1 MNFNL
6 IVYLCSTPPQ
16 HQDETGRKLKIFKDT
31 DQRVGVRS
39 EILPIFVAPGW
50 NLSGAPP
57 GTSAA
62 GSRGHFG
69 NNAQCWMSQWWR
81 CGPGCLYWSPV
92 TAQQT
97 LARWWNVIE
106 SRIMRTLHAD
116 HSSAPTLC
124 KAKSR
129 NCKWKLLMTEE
140 IADREWL
147 LAWGKFSVHLFE

>member
-69 NNAQCWMSQWWR
+69 NNADLRYLGERDTVPLLIPCHTR
-81 CGPGCLYWSPV
+81 
-92 TAQQT
+92 TAGM
-97 LARWWNVIE
+97 E
-106 SRIMRTLHAD
+106 CH
-116 HSSAPTLC
+116 
-124 KAKSR
+124 
-129 NCKWKLLMTEE
+129 
-140 IADREWL
+140 
-147 LAWGKFSVHLFE
+147 